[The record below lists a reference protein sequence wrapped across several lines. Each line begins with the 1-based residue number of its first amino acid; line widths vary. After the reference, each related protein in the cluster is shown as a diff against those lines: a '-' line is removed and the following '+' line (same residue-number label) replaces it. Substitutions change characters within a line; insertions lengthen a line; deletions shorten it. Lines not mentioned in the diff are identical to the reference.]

1 MESSI
6 QPKLPAHFFQYP
18 FFIWKSHN
26 KFVIEG
32 LLILKRRPKLYSR
45 YNFFFLFA
53 SNQSMKLV
61 YLQVFSIIHTQV
73 KVIEIGK
80 NVFKETKTLKPHSID
95 RKYNWHYNNW
105 GQKILFKFNLATFF
119 SIQSNESIDLI
130 IKCKSVIYA

>member
-18 FFIWKSHN
+18 FFIWRSHN
-26 KFVIEG
+26 KFLIEG
-32 LLILKRRPKLYSR
+32 LLILKQKGQNYIHVTI
-45 YNFFFLFA
+45 FFLFA